1 MFFVDGHGVKRPNYM
16 QAWARVKDTAAEEA
30 LRATFEAFCESRSGG
45 IADYNKG
52 EHACMSAE
60 AWPAELACCSGDVV
74 LYRTTV
80 ETAVL

>member
-1 MFFVDGHGVKRPNYM
+1 MVFFIDGHSVKRPTYM

-30 LRATFEAFCESRSGG
+30 LRATFEEFCESQSGG

-52 EHACMSAE
+52 EHACTSAE
-60 AWPAELACCSGDVV
+60 AWPAACCSGDVV
-74 LYRTTV
+74 MYRTTV